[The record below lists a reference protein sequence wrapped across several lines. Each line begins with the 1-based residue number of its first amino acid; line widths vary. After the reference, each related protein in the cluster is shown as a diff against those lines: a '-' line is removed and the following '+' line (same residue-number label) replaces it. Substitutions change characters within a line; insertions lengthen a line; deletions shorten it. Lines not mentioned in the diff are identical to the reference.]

1 MSDLQLSLL
10 VIGAMIVGAVLV
22 YNWVQERT
30 FRRRL
35 KQAFGEGPEDILLR
49 RDQETAAQGEGRV
62 EPQLQQ
68 APSAARMV
76 QPPQETGTLDTA
88 PPASPAVVPGTRLD
102 PALDYVAQIALE
114 TPIPA
119 AAAEELLSKIAGCGR
134 PTRVMGFNPES
145 EDWEELVRG
154 GGGRY
159 LRLQLGMQLVNRSG
173 SVNPAQLAIFCDAIR
188 GCADKASGQA
198 ACPDTQA
205 ALRTAR
211 ELDAFCAGVDVAV
224 GVNVIAEEGNTFAG
238 TRIRALA
245 EAAGFKLEPG
255 GVFHYRNEQRQT
267 LFTLDNHE
275 PAPFLPERLKS
286 LTTRGVTLMLD
297 VPRVE
302 DGLGV
307 LDRMLVIGQNLAGAL
322 GGKVVDDNRAELT
335 DAGIATIR
343 GQLRSI
349 HAAMAARGMNP
360 GGERALRLFS

>member
-35 KQAFGEGPEDILLR
+35 KQAFGEAPEDILLR
-49 RDQETAAQGEGRV
+49 REQETAAQEEARV
-62 EPQLQQ
+62 EPQLQH
-68 APSAARMV
+68 APNAVRMARL
-76 QPPQETGTLDTA
+76 PQETRTPDTA
-88 PPASPAVVPGTRLD
+88 STRAAAVPGTRLD
-102 PALDYVAQIALE
+102 PALDYVAEIALE

-134 PTRVMGFNPES
+134 PTRVLGFNPER
-145 EDWEELVRG
+145 EDWEELVRRGRG
-154 GGGRY
+154 GY
-159 LRLQLGMQLVNRSG
+159 LRLRLGMQLVNRSG
-173 SVNPAQLAIFCDAIR
+173 TVNPAQLAMFCDAVR
-188 GCADKASGQA
+188 GCAEKLSGRA
-198 ACPDTQA
+198 ACPDTQE

-211 ELDAFCAGVDVAV
+211 ELDVFCAGVDVAV

-245 EAAGFKLEPG
+245 EAAGFKLEPD
-255 GVFHYRNEQRQT
+255 GVFHYRNERRQT

-307 LDRMLVIGQNLAGAL
+307 LDRMLVIGHDLAAAL
-322 GGKVVDDNRAELT
+322 DGKVVDDNRVGLT
-335 DAGIATIR
+335 DAGITTIR
-343 GQLRSI
+343 EQLRSI
-349 HAAMAARGMNP
+349 HIAMAAREMP
-360 GGERALRLFS
+360 AGGERALRLFS